1 MVTRVSQ
8 GKMAWAKA
16 VECFSTLSITEIL
29 CENLTAY
36 TEIKLYRACKA
47 IHYGNQIRRNWWQC
61 MEHMIHATLSK
72 HNQSHAE
79 TTAPPHSKLS
89 LENVAEHDNN
99 MGNDTRKIHHM
110 PGETVEQQWLNYIHR
125 RPLSDHG
132 CSNYDTRSSHTSGRA
147 CSWEELVPSL

>member
-1 MVTRVSQ
+1 MKKLV
-8 GKMAWAKA
+8 
-16 VECFSTLSITEIL
+16 I
-29 CENLTAY
+29 NLNAY

-61 MEHMIHATLSK
+61 MEHMIHAALSK

-99 MGNDTRKIHHM
+99 MANDTRNIITCLVK
-110 PGETVEQQWLNYIHR
+110 QLNNN
-125 RPLSDHG
+125 G
-132 CSNYDTRSSHTSGRA
+132 
-147 CSWEELVPSL
+147 

>member
-47 IHYGNQIRRNWWQC
+47 IHHGNQIRRNWWQC
-61 MEHMIHATLSK
+61 MEHMIHAALSK

-99 MGNDTRKIHHM
+99 MGNDTRKNHHM